1 MTDPLLD
8 PLERCLATVLGAADA
23 AAILGIPTDHVREAH
38 ADASRRLGFP
48 SDAYVLALV
57 GGTGVGK
64 SSLLNALAGT
74 TVSPASARR
83 PTTSEPIAWIPE
95 SEGDSLTPLLEWLGV
110 GEVRKH
116 EGSTL
121 DSVAILD
128 LPDMD
133 SVASEHRERVEAVLP
148 KVDAVAWVTD
158 LEKYGDAVLHDSFLR
173 TWVPRL
179 DRQAVIVNKA
189 DRLSSEERQ
198 RVRRDLEEDLDRQR
212 STGDASSIPVFLTTA
227 IPKPDLGELTSWLS
241 DGAAAK
247 AVVRARVSATM
258 VDLARGLA
266 RDAGIDTTMPAT
278 PFLSTGARTAAIDA
292 ATRAVLR
299 AVDLP
304 GLERQA
310 VAATRARAR
319 ARGAGPM
326 GLLTSLVY
334 RFSGREMS
342 VADPEGFLLR
352 WRDRSSLTPAVE
364 SLRQALG
371 PPLAMASPRIR
382 PKLAAAVEPGELR
395 IGLERAVDRAV
406 AGVEQLEAPTSRW
419 WSLIGFLQ
427 TIATAGIALAAAWIV
442 VWILARPTVDS
453 LTVPVL
459 GQVPMPFATLVA
471 FLVVGYLLARLL
483 GLHAG
488 WVGRRWAGRVR
499 DRVAWAVR
507 REVTEAGLAPLDR
520 LEEARRR
527 LWDATSTIVRG
538 CGRSG

>member
-1 MTDPLLD
+1 MIDPVLD
-8 PLERCLATVLGAADA
+8 PLERCLATVLVAADA
-23 AAILGIPTDHVREAH
+23 AATLGISTDHVREAH
-38 ADASRRLGFP
+38 ADGSRRLGFP

-74 TVSPASARR
+74 IVSPASARR
-83 PTTSEPIAWIPE
+83 PTTGEPIAWIPAA
-95 SEGDSLTPLLEWLGV
+95 EGDSLTPLLEWLGV
-110 GEVRKH
+110 SEVRRH
-116 EGSTL
+116 EGTTL
-121 DSVAILD
+121 GTVAILD

-133 SVASEHRERVEAVLP
+133 SVASEHRARVEAVLP

-158 LEKYGDAVLHDSFLR
+158 LEKYGDAILHDTFLR

-179 DRQAVIVNKA
+179 DRQAMIVNKA
-189 DRLSSEERQ
+189 DRLSEGDRK
-198 RVRRDLEEDLDRQR
+198 RVRRDLEADLVRQR
-212 STGDASSIPVFLTTA
+212 ASGDGSA
-227 IPKPDLGELTSWLS
+227 IPILLTSALPTPDLGELASWLS

-247 AVVRARVSATM
+247 AVVRARIGATM
-258 VDLARGLA
+258 VDIARGLA
-266 RDAGIDTTMPAT
+266 GDAGIDPSVPPT
-278 PFLSTGARTAAIDA
+278 PFLPSNERAAAIDQ
-292 ATRAVLR
+292 ATQAVLR

-319 ARGAGPM
+319 ARGTGPM
-326 GLLTSLVY
+326 GLVTSLVY

-371 PPLAMASPRIR
+371 PPLAAASPRVR

-395 IGLERAVDRAV
+395 MGLQRAVDRAV
-406 AGVEQLEAPTSRW
+406 AGVEHLEAPTSRW

-427 TIATAGIALAAAWIV
+427 TIATGGIALAAAWIV
-442 VWILARPTVDS
+442 VWILARPPVDS
-453 LTVPVL
+453 VSVPVL
-459 GQVPMPFATLVA
+459 GQVPVPFAMLVA
-471 FLVVGYLLARLL
+471 FLAAGYLLARLL

-488 WVGRRWAGRVR
+488 WVGRRWASRVR
-499 DRVAWAVR
+499 DRVAEAVR
-507 REVTEAGLAPLDR
+507 REVTEAGFAPLDR
-520 LEEARRR
+520 LEAARRR
-527 LWDATSTIVRG
+527 LWDATSTMIRD
-538 CGRSG
+538 CGTR